1 MPAWAPDYPAPAVV
15 FVAHL
20 RGSGRT
26 WESVLADL
34 KRYLEEERA

>member
-15 FVAHL
+15 FVAHP

-34 KRYLEEERA
+34 KRSLEDERA